1 MNSGRKTGVL
11 LLLLLSLGLQAKVV
25 ETTQVKSVTM
35 EGYIGKRVDDCIR
48 KRVMGQ
54 NMDELIEPFA
64 MHNGYWKGIRVGL
77 FCYGDSGFAHFNDF
91 MMNKIK

>member
-11 LLLLLSLGLQAKVV
+11 LLLLLSLGAQAKIV
-25 ETTQVKSVTM
+25 ETTQVKSVAM

-54 NMDELIEPFA
+54 NVDELIEPFKLQDET
-64 MHNGYWKGIRVGL
+64 NGRWRDGIVPIQ
-77 FCYGDSGFAHFNDF
+77 SGSCPLSED
-91 MMNKIK
+91 